1 MDTLKPEAL
10 EQGRLSKSLLFL
22 MAASGGVAVASIYYN
37 QPLLSLVRDE
47 LGERGPL
54 LLPAMTQIGYATGLF
69 LLLPLGDKFERR
81 TLIVLQFLVLAAML
95 LAVSVAPSVPL
106 LALASFAL
114 GASATVAQQLMPFA
128 AHLAAPKKRGATV
141 VLMMSG
147 LVSGII
153 LSRAVAG
160 FVGSYVGWRTTF
172 MIAAPLDVLVAV
184 ALWFSLPKAPPHNA
198 VGYFKLVASL
208 PSLWTGHLPL
218 RRAALIQAA
227 LFGSFSV
234 FWSVLSLRLQDPG
247 LSFGPEVAGIFGL
260 VGAIGVFSSPY
271 AGRLADKRGTT
282 LTIRVGIAFVVAAWV
297 IFFAVPYI
305 AAMLVAVVL
314 LDIGV
319 QICLVSNQH
328 DVFSLGEATR
338 ARMNTI
344 LMGIMFI
351 GGAAGSGIA
360 GSLWETGGW
369 LAVCI
374 AGMMFAVAAAM
385 VSALTA
391 RRRKLTAWFQ

>member
-1 MDTLKPEAL
+1 MDNLKTQAV
-10 EQGRLSKSLLFL
+10 EQGSLSRSLLFL

-47 LGERGPL
+47 LGDKGPL
-54 LLPAMTQIGYATGLF
+54 LVPAMTQIGYASGLF

-81 TLIVLQFLVLAAML
+81 SLITIQFLVLALML

-141 VLMMSG
+141 GLMMSG

-153 LSRAVAG
+153 LSRAAAG
-160 FVGSYVGWRTTF
+160 FVGSYIGWRSTF
-172 MIAAPLDVLVAV
+172 MVAVPLDVIVAI
-184 ALWFSLPKAPPHNA
+184 ALWFTLPKAKPQATH
-198 VGYFKLVASL
+198 GYFKLVSTL
-208 PSLWTGHLPL
+208 PSLWTGHPQL

-234 FWSVLSLRLQDPG
+234 FWSVLALRLQDPSLG
-247 LSFGPEVAGIFGL
+247 FGSEVAGVFGL
-260 VGAIGVFSSPY
+260 VGAIGVFASPL
-271 AGRLADKRGTT
+271 AGSMADKRGTT

-297 IFFAVPYI
+297 LFFTVPHI
-305 AAMLVAVVL
+305 AGMLVAVVL

-344 LMGIMFI
+344 LMGMMFI
-351 GGAAGSGIA
+351 GGALGSGIA
-360 GSLWETGGW
+360 GSLWENGGW
-369 LAVCI
+369 FAVCV
-374 AGMMFAVAAAM
+374 AGMAFAVAAAV
-385 VSALTA
+385 VSFLASRQKA
-391 RRRKLTAWFQ
+391 RHA